1 MEFLGQQI
9 TIALIVSAFTSLIVS
24 ILSFSIG
31 IRVGKE
37 RIDRV
42 ALREIYKSLYQHF
55 GDIEKSLLSGNPK
68 QWDHYPLKGNN
79 YVPVAKEMKISG
91 ELAMLP
97 ETLARQIQ
105 EHEEK
110 VLNCTW
116 TFKSHIES
124 KVLPIFKEF
133 IRENVSRSDAPINGA
148 SYIPLKIGALVLDN
162 GKALEE
168 AQARLDD
175 TVRGVG
181 IETSLDRSKSATIY
195 IYPEKL
201 NSGTVGELL
210 PKLSAVIN
218 SVDGTRTLSDDIQ
231 SHHAKL
237 QELLAIIASRVN
249 DPHPFGET
257 IKRSIPDLLKF

>member
-9 TIALIVSAFTSLIVS
+9 TVALIVSAFTSLIVS
-24 ILSFSIG
+24 VLSFSIG

-37 RIDRV
+37 RIDRL
-42 ALREIYKSLYQHF
+42 ALRAIYKSLYQHF

-79 YVPVAKEMKISG
+79 YFPVAKEMKVSG

-105 EHEEK
+105 EQEEK
-110 VLNCTW
+110 ALNSAW
-116 TFKSHIES
+116 AFKSHIDS
-124 KVLPIFKEF
+124 KVLPVFKEF
-133 IRENVSRSDAPINGA
+133 IAENVSQSDIPINGV
-148 SYIPLKIGALVLDN
+148 SYIALKIGALVLDD
-162 GKALEE
+162 GKALNA
-168 AQARLDD
+168 AQARLNDN
-175 TVRGVG
+175 VRGVG
-181 IETSLDRSKSATIY
+181 IETSQDRSKSVTIY

-210 PKLSAVIN
+210 TRLSAILK
-218 SVDGTRTLSDDIQ
+218 SVHGTSSVSDDIRSQ
-231 SHHAKL
+231 HTRLKAL
-237 QELLAIIASRVN
+237 LELIASRVN

-257 IKRSIPDLLKF
+257 IRRSIPDLLKF